1 MAMIRRNDFSGKI
14 TALYNFLKILSK
26 KTYNLLLLLYSISVK
41 QILYERDDCMSRLLY
56 SRYPVLNKLFWF
68 FQHYFKDATIPT
80 MENLFLVVVSI
91 LVLDTFHSVRYAWM
105 HVISKLSGKSLNS
118 FYHTLEQ
125 APFKHR
131 EWGAVTAE
139 YARHTVPDSLK
150 DSAVFLSIDDTMVE
164 KYGKKFEARSKLFDH
179 AAHNGSNYLNGHCFV
194 SVMLHVPVSSPS
206 GIIYLSV
213 PLGYRLWTKQE
224 SKLELAAQ
232 MVRSVMPV
240 LSSCK
245 QVILLCDSWYP
256 KKPVTGLVAEFENLE
271 MICSVRIDT
280 VLYDLPGAPTGKRGR
295 PRIHGERIAP
305 GSIPLEKPEELDYY
319 TGCREVMTNLWKGKH
334 VHAYVTA
341 SDPDDRNSYRLFLST
356 VPADG
361 IHINAREHADRKIR
375 QYNECGM
382 LPMGVFSIRWNIE
395 TGYYETK
402 TFWSFNNY
410 MVRSAEGIERLT
422 NLICISYAACKLLP
436 YYSRDFEGYKGLSTQ
451 EVRYQLGERIRRSI
465 IIRSLEQMTET
476 LKNNIP
482 IKKAFQKLIYRC
494 G

>member
-1 MAMIRRNDFSGKI
+1 
-14 TALYNFLKILSK
+14 
-26 KTYNLLLLLYSISVK
+26 
-41 QILYERDDCMSRLLY
+41 
-56 SRYPVLNKLFWF
+56 
-68 FQHYFKDATIPT
+68 
-80 MENLFLVVVSI
+80 
-91 LVLDTFHSVRYAWM
+91 
-105 HVISKLSGKSLNS
+105 
-118 FYHTLEQ
+118 
-125 APFKHR
+125 
-131 EWGAVTAE
+131 
-139 YARHTVPDSLK
+139 
-150 DSAVFLSIDDTMVE
+150 MVE

-295 PRIHGERIAP
+295 PRIHGERIDP

>member
-1 MAMIRRNDFSGKI
+1 
-14 TALYNFLKILSK
+14 
-26 KTYNLLLLLYSISVK
+26 
-41 QILYERDDCMSRLLY
+41 
-56 SRYPVLNKLFWF
+56 
-68 FQHYFKDATIPT
+68 
-80 MENLFLVVVSI
+80 
-91 LVLDTFHSVRYAWM
+91 
-105 HVISKLSGKSLNS
+105 
-118 FYHTLEQ
+118 
-125 APFKHR
+125 
-131 EWGAVTAE
+131 
-139 YARHTVPDSLK
+139 
-150 DSAVFLSIDDTMVE
+150 
-164 KYGKKFEARSKLFDH
+164 
-179 AAHNGSNYLNGHCFV
+179 
-194 SVMLHVPVSSPS
+194 
-206 GIIYLSV
+206 
-213 PLGYRLWTKQE
+213 
-224 SKLELAAQ
+224 
-232 MVRSVMPV
+232 
-240 LSSCK
+240 
-245 QVILLCDSWYP
+245 
-256 KKPVTGLVAEFENLE
+256 
-271 MICSVRIDT
+271 
-280 VLYDLPGAPTGKRGR
+280 
-295 PRIHGERIAP
+295 
-305 GSIPLEKPEELDYY
+305 
-319 TGCREVMTNLWKGKH
+319 MTNLWKGKH

-451 EVRYQLGERIRRSI
+451 EVRDQLGERIRRSI

>member
-1 MAMIRRNDFSGKI
+1 MYVTFIIQQISCFKQA
-14 TALYNFLKILSK
+14 FL
-26 KTYNLLLLLYSISVK
+26 V
-41 QILYERDDCMSRLLY
+41 
-56 SRYPVLNKLFWF
+56 